1 MGLEVEEEAGGL
13 GASLERFNESEEV
26 FGIIRDLGTTIEDK
40 QLHEVAVERFR
51 HVLDWYQEQPHLLD
65 PHLEPLLGLLVDQIR
80 RDAAGPLLHATA
92 TLTAHLFKVRGPKV
106 VVKYLPH
113 EVDDLERVVTVVAA
127 QDPTDTTSWETRYIL
142 LLWLSIIAMIPFDI
156 SRFDSG
162 SQEPMAARLLEVTKV
177 YLGARDK
184 CREAAATL
192 ASTFLTRPDTR
203 ATLLPAFLLWA
214 VTAMTDTASSESD
227 VTGALTA
234 LCSVVKHG
242 KREDLLDI
250 APSILEKTLSV
261 NFKENS
267 NTNIRKLSLK
277 LVQRLGLVFLKA
289 KVASWRY
296 QRGSRSLAATLGPSK
311 PKEAEVEL
319 EDEEE
324 FYDVPE
330 TIEDVIEELLVGLK
344 DKDTVVRWSAAKGI
358 GRVTGRLPRALAD
371 EVVGSLLDLFTQ
383 RETDGAWHGG
393 CLALAELGR
402 RGLLLPERL
411 PQVVPSILAALVYD
425 QRRGNFSVGSHI
437 RDAACYVCWAFAR
450 AYEPAVLE
458 PYVHRIAVAL
468 LTTGVFDREVNCR
481 RAASAAFQENVGRQ
495 GTFPHGIDIL
505 TVADYF
511 AVGSRPNAFLSISVH
526 IAGHREYGEPLVR
539 HLVDRKIGHWDAAV
553 RELAARAL
561 HNLCRCEPDYMR
573 EEVVPR
579 LLAEAVGRDLHLCH
593 GATLAAG
600 QVVAGLGL
608 VATNGGQTL
617 LQLLTSEVLV
627 DKLWALVTSMVEGH
641 KLRGL
646 GGELMRQ
653 AVSEYIRLVSLAG
666 LEVPQAVAAAWLA
679 VLEESLGSSEA
690 AVQQAAVPALPPLLQ
705 HLLVRGGRLEV
716 AARDRLVDAYISKL
730 AGAEVGRKGYSAALG
745 SLPAH
750 LLEGR
755 QEEVLQG
762 LIRCSRV
769 TEGTEAWAE
778 ARRDGLRALAA
789 VAATVVATL
798 DQKIVPHLY
807 DSFLQGMEDYT
818 IDRRGDTGA
827 WVREAAMS
835 GLETVTLALLAGG
848 AGRVPSSILA
858 QAFPCLAQQATE
870 KIARTRGHAGK
881 VFHTLLHARAPDGA
895 PVPGVPCRDALE
907 LVFPTD
913 IDINWIVESETFPKF
928 VKLLRL
934 KEFSERM
941 ILGLTVSIGGLTERL
956 VRNSSHSLFTE
967 LRDMDTVEVEAF
979 TAQLLAV
986 FRSHQK
992 VDRVTM
998 PLFKFLDQLLTS
1010 GCLDP
1015 VVDAPASSFPSQ
1027 LFALCK
1033 AEISRSGD
1041 PNKLMSAGDVFCQL
1055 LQAADTAT
1063 VHRCLTQLSIL
1074 LCHRFPRVRKA
1085 TAEKLYEALLTFGE
1099 AEVVPEEHLEQ
1110 IMELLSD
1117 TKWDGG
1123 VEEVRPVRNRL
1134 CELAGVPTPTVAG
1147 VPTPTVASKPDK

>member
-1 MGLEVEEEAGGL
+1 MG
-13 GASLERFNESEEV
+13 FN
-26 FGIIRDLGTTIEDK
+26 
-40 QLHEVAVERFR
+40 
-51 HVLDWYQEQPHLLD
+51 
-65 PHLEPLLGLLVDQIR
+65 
-80 RDAAGPLLHATA
+80 
-92 TLTAHLFKVRGPKV
+92 
-106 VVKYLPH
+106 
-113 EVDDLERVVTVVAA
+113 
-127 QDPTDTTSWETRYIL
+127 
-142 LLWLSIIAMIPFDI
+142 I
-156 SRFDSG
+156 S
-162 SQEPMAARLLEVTKV
+162 P
-177 YLGARDK
+177 
-184 CREAAATL
+184 
-192 ASTFLTRPDTR
+192 
-203 ATLLPAFLLWA
+203 
-214 VTAMTDTASSESD
+214 
-227 VTGALTA
+227 
-234 LCSVVKHG
+234 
-242 KREDLLDI
+242 
-250 APSILEKTLSV
+250 
-261 NFKENS
+261 
-267 NTNIRKLSLK
+267 
-277 LVQRLGLVFLKA
+277 
-289 KVASWRY
+289 
-296 QRGSRSLAATLGPSK
+296 
-311 PKEAEVEL
+311 
-319 EDEEE
+319 
-324 FYDVPE
+324 
-330 TIEDVIEELLVGLK
+330 
-344 DKDTVVRWSAAKGI
+344 
-358 GRVTGRLPRALAD
+358 
-371 EVVGSLLDLFTQ
+371 
-383 RETDGAWHGG
+383 
-393 CLALAELGR
+393 
-402 RGLLLPERL
+402 
-411 PQVVPSILAALVYD
+411 
-425 QRRGNFSVGSHI
+425 
-437 RDAACYVCWAFAR
+437 
-450 AYEPAVLE
+450 
-458 PYVHRIAVAL
+458 
-468 LTTGVFDREVNCR
+468 
-481 RAASAAFQENVGRQ
+481 Q

-617 LQLLTSEVLV
+617 LQLLASEALV

-705 HLLVRGGRLEV
+705 HLLVRGGRLEA

-848 AGRVPSSILA
+848 AGRVPSSILP

-1147 VPTPTVASKPDK
+1147 VPTPTVASKADK

>member
-1 MGLEVEEEAGGL
+1 MG
-13 GASLERFNESEEV
+13 FN
-26 FGIIRDLGTTIEDK
+26 
-40 QLHEVAVERFR
+40 
-51 HVLDWYQEQPHLLD
+51 
-65 PHLEPLLGLLVDQIR
+65 
-80 RDAAGPLLHATA
+80 
-92 TLTAHLFKVRGPKV
+92 
-106 VVKYLPH
+106 
-113 EVDDLERVVTVVAA
+113 
-127 QDPTDTTSWETRYIL
+127 
-142 LLWLSIIAMIPFDI
+142 LSP
-156 SRFDSG
+156 
-162 SQEPMAARLLEVTKV
+162 
-177 YLGARDK
+177 
-184 CREAAATL
+184 
-192 ASTFLTRPDTR
+192 
-203 ATLLPAFLLWA
+203 
-214 VTAMTDTASSESD
+214 
-227 VTGALTA
+227 
-234 LCSVVKHG
+234 
-242 KREDLLDI
+242 
-250 APSILEKTLSV
+250 
-261 NFKENS
+261 
-267 NTNIRKLSLK
+267 
-277 LVQRLGLVFLKA
+277 
-289 KVASWRY
+289 
-296 QRGSRSLAATLGPSK
+296 
-311 PKEAEVEL
+311 
-319 EDEEE
+319 
-324 FYDVPE
+324 
-330 TIEDVIEELLVGLK
+330 
-344 DKDTVVRWSAAKGI
+344 
-358 GRVTGRLPRALAD
+358 
-371 EVVGSLLDLFTQ
+371 
-383 RETDGAWHGG
+383 
-393 CLALAELGR
+393 
-402 RGLLLPERL
+402 
-411 PQVVPSILAALVYD
+411 
-425 QRRGNFSVGSHI
+425 
-437 RDAACYVCWAFAR
+437 
-450 AYEPAVLE
+450 
-458 PYVHRIAVAL
+458 
-468 LTTGVFDREVNCR
+468 
-481 RAASAAFQENVGRQ
+481 Q

-539 HLVDRKIGHWDAAV
+539 HLVDRKVGHWDVAV
-553 RELAARAL
+553 RELSARAL
-561 HNLCRCEPDYMR
+561 HNLCRCEPEYMR

-600 QVVAGLGL
+600 QVVAGLGQ
-608 VATNGGQTL
+608 VATAGGQTL
-617 LQLLTSEVLV
+617 HQFLASEALV
-627 DKLWALVTSMVEGH
+627 NKLWALVTSMVESH

-653 AVSEYIRLVSLAG
+653 AVSEYIRLVSQAG
-666 LEVPQAVAAAWLA
+666 LEVPRAVAAAWLA

-690 AVQQAAVPALPPLLQ
+690 AVQQAAVPALSPLLE
-705 HLLVRGGRLEV
+705 HLLVRDGRLDT
-716 AARDRLVDAYISKL
+716 AARDRLVDAYIAKL
-730 AGAEVGRKGYSAALG
+730 AGAEVARKGYSAALG
-745 SLPAH
+745 SLPAR

-789 VAATVVATL
+789 VAATVVDTL

-835 GLETVTLALLAGG
+835 GLEAVTLALLAAG
-848 AGRVPSSILA
+848 ADRVPSSILA

-881 VFHTLLHARAPDGA
+881 VFHTLLHARATDGA
-895 PVPGVPCRDALE
+895 PVPGVPCRDTLE
-907 LVFPTD
+907 LIFPAD
-913 IDINWIVESETFPKF
+913 IDINWIVESETFPRF

-967 LRDMDTVEVEAF
+967 LRDMDPAEVEAF

-1015 VVDAPASSFPSQ
+1015 VMDAPASSFPSQ

-1063 VHRCLTQLSIL
+1063 VHRCLTQLAIL

-1110 IMELLSD
+1110 VMELLSD
-1117 TKWDGG
+1117 TKWEGA
-1123 VEEVRPVRNRL
+1123 VEEVRPLRNRI
-1134 CELAGVPTPTVAG
+1134 CELAGVPTPTTA
-1147 VPTPTVASKPDK
+1147 PKPDK